1 MHRMRILFLTSSLP
15 RFPGDHQVS
24 FVLDQARAWKAER
37 PADDI
42 IILAPHGVGAP
53 KREEIAGVTIRR
65 FRYFYP
71 DRFQAL
77 AYPAILPNIKKN
89 PLLVGQVPFLVWAE
103 YLAARR
109 IIHESGADLIYAH
122 WVMPQGLVARWLHW
136 RTGVPYVIHS
146 HSSDLTV
153 FSRFGPIGRAVA
165 RSIVRK
171 SHAMFFGNRKQK
183 EYAVSLFRAADQ
195 VGIKGKAKAL
205 PMGVNLEAVFSG
217 NQTTRD
223 TRYRIGMIS
232 RLTEKKGV
240 DLFIR
245 AADRIAKDGCRVP
258 IGIAG
263 DGEERE
269 KLQSMPSDA
278 DIRFIGFVSDAEKA
292 RFFNDTEFFVFPSI
306 SIGSDV
312 EGMPASL
319 LEALYCGKII
329 VASRDTNIE
338 LLPEWDQIKHHIYF
352 LPDPRNIDAFVAAI
366 KEMLLLDPLEL
377 ARRSAHLRAV
387 MAHYDWSQLIG
398 SYQSACVIKVES
410 RHGRRLP
417 RRSSQMSPK

>member
-1 MHRMRILFLTSSLP
+1 
-15 RFPGDHQVS
+15 
-24 FVLDQARAWKAER
+24 
-37 PADDI
+37 
-42 IILAPHGVGAP
+42 
-53 KREEIAGVTIRR
+53 
-65 FRYFYP
+65 
-71 DRFQAL
+71 
-77 AYPAILPNIKKN
+77 
-89 PLLVGQVPFLVWAE
+89 
-103 YLAARR
+103 
-109 IIHESGADLIYAH
+109 
-122 WVMPQGLVARWLHW
+122 MPQGLVARWLHW

-165 RSIVRK
+165 RSILRK

-223 TRYRIGMIS
+223 ARYRIGMIS

-398 SYQSACVIKVES
+398 SYQSACVIKVEKSPWKTSSKTVVANESQVSVSFTLAMDLKLYQLSLLMTVVNALARSISDPGSTS
-410 RHGRRLP
+410 RPVPPCSTTSGMPVTLP
-417 RRSSQMSPK
+417 PPLKPG